1 MHAERGEARTA
12 LRAFATGNIEP
23 WIAEQPWEP
32 ATCGW
37 TVAGIG
43 DVAKALG
50 RRHGSARKG

>member
-1 MHAERGEARTA
+1 VLHRVVEGKDALRVLAERGEARTA

-37 TVAGIG
+37 TVAGE
-43 DVAKALG
+43 L
-50 RRHGSARKG
+50 HG